1 MVVCLRCPT
10 RWPGA
15 ITIVVTLIIIR
26 MLQETMGLHRNIVSH
41 LHGFLRVGPAR
52 LRNYLKLSFNSW
64 LKFLLTIRPSGSD
77 FDLRWSTHT
86 LTLLRRKDAN
96 TLLSGDRQDFRNQQR
111 DLKKKGNE
119 QSKLHFSNVLV
130 FHWLQRILTWFFSP
144 AKLKYTLKPPSLS
157 PGGGILKR
165 KPRDIKGGNPRKF
178 HLPPST
184 DLDFLTV

>member
-1 MVVCLRCPT
+1 M
-10 RWPGA
+10 
-15 ITIVVTLIIIR
+15 VTLIIIR

-130 FHWLQRILTWFFSP
+130 FHWLQRILT
-144 AKLKYTLKPPSLS
+144 
-157 PGGGILKR
+157 
-165 KPRDIKGGNPRKF
+165 
-178 HLPPST
+178 
-184 DLDFLTV
+184 